1 MGGGCFVARWGGTF
15 SRAPPFFFLNG
26 SSPRVSSQRR
36 SRFSVFFFI
45 ILDSRSRSVADIEV
59 KTEKEQRKR
68 DALWGKAT
76 ASSRKTIRGAKSA
89 QERGG
94 KKKRRLAPFGM
105 TVGERCEVKGEKSK
119 AAGPSDDG
127 LKFGQ
132 FTCIVEARSNLLAGE
147 IGKLSQNVRGSFARG
162 QVTQHQADG
171 NTGSL
176 DARFSTED
184 FRVAHDVL
192 FPWHRHAPIL
202 SPFPGNGKRRAVGEA
217 LNRGA
222 ARFRVSFY
230 IGHQGLED

>member
-36 SRFSVFFFI
+36 SRFSLFFFI

-59 KTEKEQRKR
+59 KKAKAQTKRDSSLRKR
-68 DALWGKAT
+68 T
-76 ASSRKTIRGAKSA
+76 ASSSKTIRGAKSA

-147 IGKLSQNVRGSFARG
+147 IGKLSQNVRASFARG
-162 QVTQHQADG
+162 QVTQHQAYG

-176 DARFSTED
+176 GARFSTRD
-184 FRVAHDVL
+184 SRTAHHVRR
-192 FPWHRHAPIL
+192 PVHPPAPIL
-202 SPFPGNGKRRAVGEA
+202 PPFPCHANT
-217 LNRGA
+217 
-222 ARFRVSFY
+222 
-230 IGHQGLED
+230 